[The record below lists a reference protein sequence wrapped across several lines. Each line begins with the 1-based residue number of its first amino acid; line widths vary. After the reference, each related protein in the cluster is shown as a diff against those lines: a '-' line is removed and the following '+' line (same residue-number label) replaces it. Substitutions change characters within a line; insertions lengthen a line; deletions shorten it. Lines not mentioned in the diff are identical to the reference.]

1 MKRANID
8 KHISAAKGRLVHL
21 HGLVAKT
28 DETERRILASA
39 EQRLTAVS
47 GDLDRLRP
55 RVHLDQ
61 DAAGRYQN
69 LTLER
74 GQLELVIA
82 KAREVLGS

>member
-1 MKRANID
+1 MKRANSD
-8 KHISAAKGRLVHL
+8 QHISAAKRRLVHL
-21 HGLVAKT
+21 HGLAAKT
-28 DETERRILASA
+28 EETERRILASA
-39 EQRLTAVS
+39 EQRLTAVT

-61 DAAGRYQN
+61 DAASRYQD

-74 GQLELVIA
+74 GKLELVIS